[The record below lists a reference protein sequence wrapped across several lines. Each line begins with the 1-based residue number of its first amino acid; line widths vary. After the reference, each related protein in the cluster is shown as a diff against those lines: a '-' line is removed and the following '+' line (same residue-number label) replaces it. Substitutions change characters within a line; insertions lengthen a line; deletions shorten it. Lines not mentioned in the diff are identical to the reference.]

1 MNSAPKDVGIVAI
14 DIYFP
19 KTYVNQA
26 ELEQFDKV
34 PSGKYTIGL
43 GQKNMA
49 FFDLYEDINSITL
62 TGFLKI
68 FHPLHNFYLAVHNL
82 LEKYQIDPKQIGR
95 IEIGT
100 ETFIDKSKST
110 KTTLMDLFEAYGN
123 NSIEGVTTT
132 NACYGG
138 TAALFNTIAWVESS
152 AWDGRYG
159 LVLASD
165 IAVYEKGPARP
176 TGGAGCVAML
186 IGPNAPIVLEN
197 IRCTY
202 MTNAYDFYKP
212 ILRKIT

>member
-1 MNSAPKDVGIVAI
+1 
-14 DIYFP
+14 
-19 KTYVNQA
+19 
-26 ELEQFDKV
+26 
-34 PSGKYTIGL
+34 
-43 GQKNMA
+43 
-49 FFDLYEDINSITL
+49 
-62 TGFLKI
+62 
-68 FHPLHNFYLAVHNL
+68 

-152 AWDGRYG
+152 AWDGRFG

-165 IAVYEKGPARP
+165 IAVYERGPARP
-176 TGGAGCVAML
+176 SGGAGCVAML

-197 IRCTY
+197 VRSTY
-202 MTNAYDFYKP
+202 MKNAYDFYKP
-212 ILRKIT
+212 ILRKIHYILFSFN

>member
-1 MNSAPKDVGIVAI
+1 M
-14 DIYFP
+14 
-19 KTYVNQA
+19 
-26 ELEQFDKV
+26 
-34 PSGKYTIGL
+34 
-43 GQKNMA
+43 
-49 FFDLYEDINSITL
+49 
-62 TGFLKI
+62 
-68 FHPLHNFYLAVHNL
+68 
-82 LEKYQIDPKQIGR
+82 EKYQIDPKQIGR

-152 AWDGRYG
+152 AWDGRFG

-165 IAVYEKGPARP
+165 IAVYERGPARP
-176 TGGAGCVAML
+176 SGGAGCVAML

-197 IRCTY
+197 VRSTY
-202 MTNAYDFYKP
+202 MKNAYDFYKP
-212 ILRKIT
+212 ILRKIHYILFSFN